1 MIARVWR
8 GATLGEDADAYA
20 AYIEE
25 SAMKPAR
32 ELPGSRGTLIL
43 RRLHAGYAEF
53 ETILL
58 FDSMDDVRAF
68 AGDDLDQAVFF
79 PEDDRYLV
87 QRDLEVGHF
96 EADVVVQGPGTG

>member
-20 AYIEE
+20 AYLEE
-25 SAMKPAR
+25 SGMTAAR
-32 ELPGSRGTLIL
+32 GLPGSRGTIVL
-43 RRLHAGYAEF
+43 RRLRAGHAEF

-58 FDSMDDVRAF
+58 FDSIDDVKAF
-68 AGDDLDQAVFF
+68 AGDDLDEAVFF

-87 QRDLEVGHF
+87 ERDLEVSHF
-96 EADVVVQGPGTG
+96 EADVRIQGPGTG